1 MAHPAVHVALD
12 LIKRVVRSDVTAPAG
27 SRCQSQGA
35 VKKSGTRQPR
45 MGRLG
50 TCAPDPS
57 ILRLPGPLGAFVAS
71 PCPKV
76 TWRSHPKPVLYKMI
90 LALVASRPGVVSFL
104 CKGTDSKYLR
114 LCKPRNPS
122 HNHSTRALHPEST
135 GVRVAQSVKRDLGS
149 GQDLTVCGFEP
160 CFVDAPP
167 PLVRTSPCARSL
179 KINKST

>member
-12 LIKRVVRSDVTAPAG
+12 LIKRVVRSDVTAPAS

-90 LALVASRPGVVSFL
+90 L
-104 CKGTDSKYLR
+104 R
-114 LCKPRNPS
+114 LCRPRNPS

-135 GVRVAQSVKRDLGS
+135 GVRVAQSVKHDLGS
-149 GQDLTVCGFEP
+149 GQDLTVCGFQP

-167 PLVRTSPCARSL
+167 PLVRTSPCAHSL